1 MADKGTE
8 VVMKE
13 TFHGNRENAPDSRR
27 IAERDAPCRNKKQ
40 NGWRKGV
47 RRTENRSVSLD
58 SPLEGGRGWMRPC
71 SYMRSSL
78 CPGDDPLFF
87 VLRHHFTEMREK
99 KRWIQTNWRT
109 AHCTLT
115 MAPRQSTCTM
125 NQPPFFETPAG
136 SAGGRGG
143 RAAETGR
150 GK

>member
-1 MADKGTE
+1 MSSLTSW
-8 VVMKE
+8 
-13 TFHGNRENAPDSRR
+13 RERFTGIVKLRR
-27 IAERDAPCRNKKQ
+27 IRVESSSETHRAGIKSKT
-40 NGWRKGV
+40 GWRKVVG
-47 RRTENRSVSLD
+47 RTESRFVSLD

-78 CPGDDPLFF
+78 CPGDDPFFF

-115 MAPRQSTCTM
+115 TAPRRSTCTM

-136 SAGGRGG
+136 SAGGRGAG
-143 RAAETGR
+143 TGR